1 MNISSSARLWWAL
14 IGIVLLSLNLR
25 PGATSLGPV
34 LAEVKAG
41 LGMGGTV
48 AGLITALPGLCFAVF
63 GALAVAISLRL
74 GLTGALAAGV
84 TATAIG
90 LLLRPFV
97 GSVAP
102 FLLLS
107 IVAFA
112 GMAIGNV
119 LMPAFV
125 KKTFPNRLAGVMS
138 VYTIALA
145 IGATTASMIAVP
157 LLEAGGPQ
165 GWRVSLGVWGVV
177 AAAAAVVWWAL
188 AASERRRRVPVD
200 ADAPKRSG
208 SVFAVVGSRKA
219 IGMAVF
225 FGTQSMQAYVQ
236 FGWIAQMYR
245 DGGLDPL
252 QAGIMASIIPGFGI
266 PAGFI
271 MPTVAQRMKDPR
283 PIVIVLGLLLVAGY
297 TGIWLAPT
305 AAPVLWAVLLGLA
318 GFSFPFALALFT
330 IRTRDPHITTQVSGF
345 AQSAGYLFSA
355 AGPFIVGMLF
365 EVTGSWTMPLW
376 FLLFTAFLVTVSGLV
391 AAKPGYVDDELA
403 RA

>member
-41 LGMGGTV
+41 LGMGGAV

-271 MPTVAQRMKDPR
+271 MPTVAQRMKDPPHR
-283 PIVIVLGLLLVAGY
+283 HRAG
-297 TGIWLAPT
+297 T
-305 AAPVLWAVLLGLA
+305 AARGRLHRHLARAHRGPGAVG
-318 GFSFPFALALFT
+318 G
-330 IRTRDPHITTQVSGF
+330 
-345 AQSAGYLFSA
+345 A
-355 AGPFIVGMLF
+355 AGPGRVLVPVRAGAVHHPYPRPAHHHAGLGLRPVGRLPVLRRGPVHRRHAVRGDG
-365 EVTGSWTMPLW
+365 ELDDAVVVPAVHRLPGH
-376 FLLFTAFLVTVSGLV
+376 GLG
-391 AAKPGYVDDELA
+391 AGGGQA
-403 RA
+403 RLRR

>member
-1 MNISSSARLWWAL
+1 MKISSTSARLWWAL
-14 IGIVLLSLNLR
+14 IAIVLLSLNLR

-34 LAEVKAG
+34 LAEVKAS
-41 LGMGGTV
+41 LGMGGTM

-63 GALAVAISLRL
+63 GALAVTLSLRL
-74 GLTGALAAGV
+74 GLAGALAAGV

-90 LLLRPFV
+90 LLVRPFV

-102 FLLLS
+102 FVALS
-107 IVAFA
+107 VFAFA
-112 GMAIGNV
+112 GMAVGNV

-157 LLEAGGPQ
+157 LASGGPE
-165 GWRVSLGVWGVV
+165 GWRVSLGVWGAV
-177 AAAAAVVWWAL
+177 AAVAALVWLLL
-188 AASERRRRVPVD
+188 AASERRRRLPVD
-200 ADAPKRSG
+200 ADAPRRSG
-208 SVFAVVGSRKA
+208 SVFAVMGSRKA
-219 IGMAVF
+219 VGMAVF

-305 AAPVLWAVLLGLA
+305 AAPILWAVLLGLA

-330 IRTRDPHITTQVSGF
+330 IRTRDPHVTTQVSGF
-345 AQSAGYLFSA
+345 AQSVGYLFSA